1 MFKPEGVVPALVTPF
16 DENGEIN
23 EEVLRQLVRRT
34 IDHGC
39 HGIFALGSNGEFFA
53 LTYEEKVRIAK
64 IVMDEAK
71 GQVPVYMGTGCNSTK
86 ETIELTK
93 EMEQLGVSAVSVIT
107 PYFVKLTQSELISYY
122 EALAEATS
130 LPIILYN
137 IPGLT
142 QNSLAPE
149 TVAHLSKRST
159 IVAIKDSSGNFDNIL
174 QYIEL
179 TDPDFSVMAGT
190 DSLILATLMA
200 GGKGGVAATA
210 NFLPKAVV
218 SIYEKWK
225 AGDIEGAEQEQRK
238 LRAIRNAF
246 KLGSLPSV
254 LKESL
259 NEIGL
264 NVGNPRLPVSPLTE
278 EAKAKVQNVVKG
290 YIEAG
295 EFELLNSK

>member
-16 DENGEIN
+16 DEKGEIN
-23 EEVLRQLVRRT
+23 EGVLRQLVRRT
-34 IDHGC
+34 IDNGC

-53 LTYEEKVRIAK
+53 LSYEEKVKIAN
-64 IVMDEAK
+64 ICVDEAK
-71 GQVPVYMGTGCNSTK
+71 GQVPVYVGTGCNSTK

-107 PYFVKLTQSELISYY
+107 PYFVKLSQSELIAHY
-122 EALAEATS
+122 EALSEATNV
-130 LPIILYN
+130 PIILYN

-142 QNSLAPE
+142 QNALAPE
-149 TVAHLSKRST
+149 TVAHLSKRSN

-179 TDPDFSVMAGT
+179 ADPDFSVMAGT

-264 NVGNPRLPVSPLTE
+264 NVGNPRLPVSPLSGQT
-278 EAKAKVQNVVKG
+278 KAQVQTIVKG

-295 EFELLNSK
+295 EFELLETK